1 MPHGMA
7 VASTAPAAF
16 AMTFAANPQ
25 RHLTAAAWLDPQG
38 LDADVPEPERLSAVL
53 RRLMRDIGQPSGLA
67 EIGYGDADVDGIV
80 SGTMQQQRLLATAP
94 REVTEEDVAGVVRA
108 SMHHW

>member
-1 MPHGMA
+1 M
-7 VASTAPAAF
+7 
-16 AMTFAANPQ
+16 
-25 RHLTAAAWLDPQG
+25 
-38 LDADVPEPERLSAVL
+38 PEPERLSAVL

-67 EIGYGDADVDGIV
+67 EIGYTESDVDDIV

-94 REVTEEDVAGVVRA
+94 REVTEDDLASVVRA

>member
-1 MPHGMA
+1 
-7 VASTAPAAF
+7 
-16 AMTFAANPQ
+16 MTFEADPQ

-38 LDADVPEPERLSAVL
+38 LDAGVPEPERLSAVL

-67 EIGYGDADVDGIV
+67 EIGYTDADVDGIV

-94 REVTEEDVAGVVRA
+94 REVTEEDIAGVVRA